1 MMEVSGGYLDRRNI
15 EIRGVVMHFGK
26 STLLLSHADKLA
38 KFLITP
44 GASTSDVS
52 RFLALDTFA
61 EYKPSAVHVYVV
73 AEDGYLSPA
82 AYFGL
87 TKEIANSWGNIPLTL
102 DAPLTDAVKRDEII
116 QLKQSEAAQRYPIL
130 QSYEGVPEK
139 WETYLVTPVIPHGV
153 FALTLH
159 STPEVDQEFA
169 TFLRTIGTLIMLH
182 HLRQQVRVQSFQ
194 LKSSKKRAPKYGAL
208 TTRQLLIRK
217 LIEKG
222 HTNAEIAEQI
232 GYSESLVRHETM
244 EIYAVLN
251 VTGRKELL
259 ERPGSE

>member
-1 MMEVSGGYLDRRNI
+1 MGATSRSG
-15 EIRGVVMHFGK
+15 GVVMYFGK
-26 STLLLSHADKLA
+26 SALLLSHADKLA
-38 KFLITP
+38 KFLIAP
-44 GASTSDVS
+44 GTSITDVS
-52 RFLALDTFA
+52 KFLALDTFA
-61 EYKPSAVHVYVV
+61 EYKPSAVHIYAVT
-73 AEDGYLSPA
+73 EDGYLAPA

-87 TKEIANSWGNIPLTL
+87 SKETANSWGNIPLTL
-102 DAPLTDAVKRDEII
+102 DAPLTDAVRSNEII

-130 QSYEGVPEK
+130 ESYEGVPEK

-159 STPEVDQEFA
+159 STPEVDQEFE

-182 HLRQQVRVQSFQ
+182 LLREHVRVQAFE
-194 LKSSKKRAPKYGAL
+194 LKSSKKRASKYGAL

-222 HTNAEIAEQI
+222 HTNSEIADQI

-251 VTGRKELL
+251 VSGRKELL
-259 ERPGSE
+259 DNSGNA

>member
-1 MMEVSGGYLDRRNI
+1 MYLDRL
-15 EIRGVVMHFGK
+15 
-26 STLLLSHADKLA
+26 SLLLGHADKLA
-38 KFLITP
+38 KLLISP
-44 GASTSDVS
+44 GTSVSDVS
-52 RFLALDTFA
+52 KFLALDTFA
-61 EYKPSAVHVYVV
+61 EYKPSAVHVYLVTD
-73 AEDGYLSPA
+73 DGYLAPA

-87 TKEIANSWGNIPLTL
+87 TKETANSWGNISLSL
-102 DAPLTDAVKRDEII
+102 DAPLTDAVKSNEII

-130 QSYEGVPEK
+130 QTYEGVPEK

-159 STPEVDQEFA
+159 SSPEVDQEFE

-182 HLRQQVRVQSFQ
+182 QLRQQVRIQSFE
-194 LKSSKKRAPKYGAL
+194 LKSKQKRESKHGAL
-208 TTRQLLIRK
+208 TTRQLLIRR

-222 HTNAEIAEQI
+222 HTNAEIADQI

-251 VTGRKELL
+251 VSGRKELL
-259 ERPGSE
+259 DNSGGS

>member
-1 MMEVSGGYLDRRNI
+1 MYLNRL
-15 EIRGVVMHFGK
+15 
-26 STLLLSHADKLA
+26 SLLLGHADKLA
-38 KFLITP
+38 KLLISP
-44 GASTSDVS
+44 GTSVSDVS
-52 RFLALDTFA
+52 KFLALDTFA
-61 EYKPSAVHVYVV
+61 EYKPSAVHVYVITD
-73 AEDGYLSPA
+73 DGYLTPA

-87 TKEIANSWGNIPLTL
+87 TKETADSWGNIPLSL
-102 DAPLTDAVKRDEII
+102 DAPLTDAVRSNEII
-116 QLKQSEAAQRYPIL
+116 QLKQSEAAQRYPVL
-130 QSYEGVPEK
+130 QTYEGVPEK

-159 STPEVDQEFA
+159 SSPEVDQEFE

-182 HLRQQVRVQSFQ
+182 HLRQQVRVHSFE
-194 LKSSKKRAPKYGAL
+194 LKSKQKRESKHGAL
-208 TTRQLLIRK
+208 TTRQLLIRR

-251 VTGRKELL
+251 VSGRKELL
-259 ERPGSE
+259 DNSGNA

>member
-1 MMEVSGGYLDRRNI
+1 MFLNRLS
-15 EIRGVVMHFGK
+15 
-26 STLLLSHADKLA
+26 LLLGHADKLA
-38 KFLITP
+38 KLLISP
-44 GASTSDVS
+44 GTSLSDVS
-52 RFLALDTFA
+52 KFLALETFA

-73 AEDGYLSPA
+73 TDDGYLAPA
-82 AYFGL
+82 ACFGM
-87 TKEIANSWGNIPLTL
+87 TKETANSWGNIPLSL
-102 DAPLTDAVKRDEII
+102 DAPLTDAVRSNEII

-130 QSYEGVPEK
+130 QTYEGVPEK

-159 STPEVDQEFA
+159 STPEVDQEFE

-182 HLRQQVRVQSFQ
+182 LLREHVRVQAFE
-194 LKSSKKRAPKYGAL
+194 LKSSKKRASKYGAL

-222 HTNAEIAEQI
+222 HTNSEIADQI

-251 VTGRKELL
+251 VSGRKELL
-259 ERPGSE
+259 DNSGNA